1 MPNPSRKKE
10 GDYMRFRPLHTFTTT
25 PPDQTT
31 GNRKALWKIVWIVG
45 VVILMFIAAIVCVG
59 LLAGCGSHPPTPDSR
74 TDILLTSAA
83 QTHLDLRSLPVS
95 DFPALTKFQKLRE
108 VQMPFGS
115 GTDEKLRALAEL
127 KLPSLECVV
136 VIDSPGVTDHG
147 VAALGKMQSLT
158 AVGLRGTSMTDAGIE
173 TLRRLPKLK
182 SVSLAGSV
190 KITFDGVLRLAKL
203 ETLEEFSFP
212 AGDLSQAEVLELI
225 RATPSVKH
233 LQISEPK
240 EERLD
245 LPALR
250 NAAKAK
256 GMMLLKVHDNAASD
270 L

>member
-1 MPNPSRKKE
+1 METVK
-10 GDYMRFRPLHTFTTT
+10 T
-25 PPDQTT
+25 
-31 GNRKALWKIVWIVG
+31 IVSEFV
-45 VVILMFIAAIVCVG
+45 MSIAASLFVG
-59 LLAGCGSHPPTPDSR
+59 LLTGCGSHPPTPDSR
-74 TDILLTSAA
+74 TDILLTSAD

-136 VIDSPGVTDHG
+136 VIDSPSVTDHG
-147 VAALGKMQSLT
+147 VVALGKMQSLT

-173 TLRRLPKLK
+173 TLRKLPKLK

-190 KITFDGVLRLAKL
+190 KITFKGVLSLAKL
-203 ETLEEFSFP
+203 ETLEELSFS
-212 AGDLSQAEVLELI
+212 AGNIQQAELLELI

-233 LQISEPK
+233 LQISEPN
-240 EERLD
+240 EGRLD

-250 NAAKAK
+250 EVAKAK
-256 GMMLLKVHDNAASD
+256 GMTLLKVHDDAASA